1 MADTY
6 TIERTFLDI
15 TDTTGLNAGQ
25 TRTYQTA
32 PGALATPATVTSS
45 STSGIVAR
53 EVTEIEITPPADVT
67 GLNYQDLREVAMIL
81 DSKPYQHYLNLPGL
95 GWSLMNPRREKI
107 RGHKTLRVQFGMP
120 LWMAVRQKGNHPLLN
135 TTPKFG
141 RDMAIQVSSVYGVT
155 TGVLP
160 NGRTWGGFRIQ
171 VKGFQYTSAQLQ
183 LLRKQWNNN
192 FAHQT
197 WRRQVEGKP
206 GLQGTFLPAGAMD
219 LDTWTSYPGG
229 TEQGQLKINPYW
241 RFAFNNQAT
250 QQQASYRFSNQ
261 HEVGGADQN
270 VEDQFQDLGMVF
282 GLNADAF
289 ILKGFGIRPVP
300 LVVGQGGAPGTPW
313 WGGQNLARAGWTMNG
328 TDLPQEENG
337 LPGIFL
343 TAQSNPL
350 AFGAAVPY
358 TNEKDVYV
366 PLGKW
371 PGELL
376 VMGDN
381 ASPFIAANG
390 AAIPADAVVAAFNG
404 TLVERG

>member
-1 MADTY
+1 MPDTY

-53 EVTEIEITPPADVT
+53 EITEIELTPPKDLT
-67 GLNYQDLREVAMIL
+67 GLWYQDLREVSVIL
-81 DSKPYQHYLNLPGL
+81 DSKPYQHYLNLPGF
-95 GWSLMNPRREKI
+95 GWTLMTPRRELV
-107 RGHKTLRVQFGMP
+107 RGARTLRIQFGMP
-120 LWMAVRQKGNHPLLN
+120 LWMAVRQKGNLPLLN
-135 TTPKFG
+135 TTPKFN
-141 RDMAIQVSSVYGVT
+141 RDLALQVSSVYGVT
-155 TGVLP
+155 TGALP
-160 NGRTWGGFRIQ
+160 NGRTFGGFRLE

-183 LLRKQWNNN
+183 LLRKQWTNN
-192 FAHQT
+192 FQYQT
-197 WRRQVEGKP
+197 WRRQVDGKSA
-206 GLQGTFLPAGAMD
+206 LSGTFLPAGAMD

-229 TEQGQLKINPYW
+229 PEQGQLKINPYW

-250 QQQASYRFSNQ
+250 QQQASYRYSNQ

-289 ILKGFGIRPVP
+289 ILKGFGVRPVP
-300 LVVGQGGAPGTPW
+300 LAPGQAGAPGTPW
-313 WGGQNLARAGWTMNG
+313 WGGLNLARAGWTMNG
-328 TDLPQEENG
+328 TDLPQQQNG
-337 LPGIFL
+337 LPGIYL
-343 TAQSNPL
+343 TPL
-350 AFGAAVPY
+350 VNQLTFGAAAPY
-358 TNEKDVYV
+358 VNEKSTYV

-381 ASPFIAANG
+381 AAPFIAANG
-390 AAIPADAVVAAFNG
+390 AAIPADAVVTAFNG